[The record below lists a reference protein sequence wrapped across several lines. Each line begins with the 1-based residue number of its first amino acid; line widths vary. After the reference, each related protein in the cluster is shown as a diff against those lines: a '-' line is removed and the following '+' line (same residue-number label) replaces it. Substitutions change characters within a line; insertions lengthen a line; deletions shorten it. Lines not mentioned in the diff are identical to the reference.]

1 MTISKMYGTALKKN
15 HVFSRK
21 SFTLI
26 ELLVVIAI
34 IAILAA
40 MLLPALN
47 QARAKARGISCVS
60 NLKQCGLYFEN
71 YAMDYDDYIP
81 PALSPAGDGSSD
93 SGTVW
98 NAKYSWATMLYLT
111 SNDIDFS
118 SQEAIAKAIRLFCC
132 PSKPFIKG
140 NGASGAERQVYG
152 MNPMLGTNWAV
163 RILYK
168 RSTILQRIAASS
180 NGALQRWKGRGNVAS
195 TILVVDSLYAGPS
208 ATGGSV
214 GKIMNCYVGADT
226 GKIALMHNNRANML
240 TLDGS
245 VHTMG
250 ANDLIVKADVWSG
263 SIYTADGQM
272 VR

>member
-1 MTISKMYGTALKKN
+1 MRPFGK
-15 HVFSRK
+15 
-21 SFTLI
+21 FTLI

-140 NGASGAERQVYG
+140 NGASGQDFR
-152 MNPMLGTNWAV
+152 
-163 RILYK
+163 
-168 RSTILQRIAASS
+168 
-180 NGALQRWKGRGNVAS
+180 RWKTSDSGKHRLCTIGGRTDHCGRGHQRSFRN
-195 TILVVDSLYAGPS
+195 L
-208 ATGGSV
+208 
-214 GKIMNCYVGADT
+214 
-226 GKIALMHNNRANML
+226 
-240 TLDGS
+240 
-245 VHTMG
+245 
-250 ANDLIVKADVWSG
+250 
-263 SIYTADGQM
+263 
-272 VR
+272 